1 MKIVCISDTHGRHE
15 RLRVTACDLLVHAGD
30 ATRRGTIAELEATLH
45 WMSQQPAEHRIFVA
59 GNHDVICDEDPEATR
74 KLAERHEVQYLCDEG
89 TTVGGLQIWGS
100 PVTPYFRGMAFN
112 RRRGDEIA
120 EHWAK
125 IPEGL
130 DLLIT
135 HGPPKGLGD
144 RTIIGMRVGCE
155 DLLKRVREVPP
166 KMHVFGHIHEA
177 AGSYRLPGSPTGF
190 FNVASSRL
198 LPMVREPIAL
208 FM

>member
-1 MKIVCISDTHGRHE
+1 
-15 RLRVTACDLLVHAGD
+15 
-30 ATRRGTIAELEATLH
+30 
-45 WMSQQPAEHRIFVA
+45 
-59 GNHDVICDEDPEATR
+59 
-74 KLAERHEVQYLCDEG
+74 
-89 TTVGGLQIWGS
+89 
-100 PVTPYFRGMAFN
+100 MAFN